1 MALALEQCTQW
12 SGGVRGLLCSG
23 GLCQAW
29 GCPSPLAAV
38 ACPPRGGCHWAE
50 GWGLALPGGVC
61 QEALLLDVPT
71 LPNTPYPRGISRL
84 FGRGNGACDPIPSL
98 YYTPLPL

>member
-38 ACPPRGGCHWAE
+38 ACPPGGDVTGPRGGWR
-50 GWGLALPGGVC
+50 ALPGGVC
-61 QEALLLDVPT
+61 QEGLLLDVAT
-71 LPNTPYPRGISRL
+71 VANIPYTRGISRL